1 MENMFFNIKKNHIE
15 YLNSN
20 MSILYFDNFR
30 VEGLSVEELNK
41 INGEIP
47 SK

>member
-1 MENMFFNIKKNHIE
+1 
-15 YLNSN
+15 
-20 MSILYFDNFR
+20 MSILYFDNFS

-41 INGEIP
+41 VSGEIP